1 MYQAAARNARAER
14 SALKRIVTVNDQTSP
29 HLSLAHRIADP
40 FSALPNVE
48 AIALAGSQASG
59 AVDRDSDIDLYVY
72 TTSVIPLGDRVAI
85 VEKLGAT
92 RSDLN
97 LQFWDLGDEWYDAET
112 GIEVDII
119 YWDTS
124 WIEGQLD
131 RVLVEH
137 RASMGYSTC
146 FWHTIH
152 NSRSLYDKS
161 GWLHRL
167 KEKSAVPFPEALRR
181 AIIAKNHPVLRRVIP
196 SYLHQIEK
204 AIRRNDLVS
213 INHRGAAL
221 LASYF
226 DVLFAL
232 NRIPHPGEK
241 RLLKTAL
248 ECCTRV
254 PREMANQVEE
264 VLYAACSADQ
274 SLIVKIEKL
283 VNGLDQL
290 LLEEGFDL
298 NTSLPLAQSGQDHS
312 RGLPA

>member
-1 MYQAAARNARAER
+1 M
-14 SALKRIVTVNDQTSP
+14 NDQTSP
-29 HLSLAHRIADP
+29 HLSLAHRVADL
-40 FSALPNVE
+40 FSAFPNVE

-59 AVDRDSDIDLYVY
+59 TVDRDSDIDLYVY
-72 TTSVIPLGDRVAI
+72 TTSVIALSERVAI

-112 GIEVDII
+112 GIEVDIM

-137 RASMGYSTC
+137 QASMGYSTC
-146 FWHTIH
+146 FWHTIR
-152 NSRSLYDKS
+152 NSLVLYDKS
-161 GWLHRL
+161 GWLHML

-204 AIRRNDLVS
+204 AIRRSDLVS
-213 INHRGAAL
+213 INHRVAAL

-232 NRIPHPGEK
+232 NRIPNPGEK
-241 RLLKTAL
+241 RLLKTAS
-248 ECCTRV
+248 EFCTRV
-254 PREMANQVEE
+254 PGEMVSQVEA
-264 VLYAACSADQ
+264 VLRAGCSADQ
-274 SLIVKIEKL
+274 SLVVRIEEL
-283 VNGLDQL
+283 LDGLDQL

-298 NTSLPLAQSGQDHS
+298 ETSW
-312 RGLPA
+312 

>member
-1 MYQAAARNARAER
+1 M
-14 SALKRIVTVNDQTSP
+14 NDQTSP
-29 HLSLAHRIADP
+29 HLSLAHRVADL
-40 FSALPNVE
+40 FSAFPNVE

-72 TTSVIPLGDRVAI
+72 TTSVIALSERVAI

-112 GIEVDII
+112 GIEVDIM

-137 RASMGYSTC
+137 QASMGYSTC
-146 FWHTIH
+146 FWHTIR
-152 NSRSLYDKS
+152 NSLVLYDKS
-161 GWLHRL
+161 GWLRRL

-204 AIRRNDLVS
+204 AIRRSDLVS
-213 INHRGAAL
+213 INHRVAAL

-232 NRIPHPGEK
+232 NRIPNPGEK
-241 RLLKTAL
+241 RLLKTAS

-254 PREMANQVEE
+254 PGEMVSQVEA
-264 VLYAACSADQ
+264 VLRAVCSADQ
-274 SLIVKIEKL
+274 SLVVRIEEL
-283 VNGLDQL
+283 LDGLDQL

-298 NTSLPLAQSGQDHS
+298 ETSW
-312 RGLPA
+312 

>member
-1 MYQAAARNARAER
+1 VSSRTPPHQRLAR
-14 SALKRIVTVNDQTSP
+14 
-29 HLSLAHRIADP
+29 RIADL
-40 FSALPNVE
+40 FSAFLNVE

-59 AVDRDSDIDLYVY
+59 AVDQDSDVDLYVY
-72 TTSVIPLGDRVAI
+72 TTSVIALSERVAI

-112 GIEVDII
+112 GIEVDVI

-131 RVLVEH
+131 CVLVEH
-137 RASMGYSTC
+137 RASIGYSTC
-146 FWHTIH
+146 FWHTIR
-152 NSRSLYDKS
+152 NSLVLYDKN
-161 GWLHRL
+161 GWLCRL

-181 AIIAKNHPVLRRVIP
+181 AIISKNHPVLRRVIP

-213 INHRGAAL
+213 INHRMAAL

-241 RLLKTAL
+241 RLLKTAS
-248 ECCTRV
+248 ESCARV
-254 PREMANQVEE
+254 PGEMVNQVEG
-264 VLYAACSADQ
+264 VLRAVSSADQ
-274 SLIVKIEKL
+274 SLVVRIEEL
-283 VNGLDQL
+283 LDGLDQL

-298 NTSLPLAQSGQDHS
+298 ETSLPVA
-312 RGLPA
+312 P